1 MVILKGKQYHMVGW
15 GVLWQSPWL
24 QPPDQ
29 VPLRVLEARGT
40 ELIELPKVYRDE
52 GVEVEDVVP

>member
-1 MVILKGKQYHMVGW
+1 MVGW